1 MTEPVIEA
9 ANVSKSFGSG
19 PAWVQALKNVNL
31 TLNGG
36 ELTVLMG
43 PSGSGKT
50 TLLSILGCMLAPS
63 GGTVRVC
70 GTSTS
75 GARPEE
81 LAKIRRQGWAQD
93 KGEYT
98 PSIQAF
104 AAPISDRAG
113 KVVAAL
119 SVPFLAGAVPEHME
133 AVRLAAI
140 SSASAISGD
149 LSPQRHP
156 RSARPAEG

>member
-1 MTEPVIEA
+1 MTGPIIEA
-9 ANVSKSFGSG
+9 ANVSKIFGSG
-19 PAWVQALKNVNL
+19 PARVQALKDVNL

-50 TLLSILGCMLAPS
+50 TLLSILGCMLAPT

-81 LAKIRRQGWAQD
+81 LAKIRRQHIGFVFQS
-93 KGEYT
+93 YHLFP
-98 PSIQAF
+98 PS
-104 AAPISDRAG
+104 
-113 KVVAAL
+113 L
-119 SVPFLAGAVPEHME
+119 SPKMFDWPSTCA
-133 AVRLAAI
+133 
-140 SSASAISGD
+140 ASAG
-149 LSPQRHP
+149 PKRWRKP
-156 RSARPAEG
+156 RRYWPALA